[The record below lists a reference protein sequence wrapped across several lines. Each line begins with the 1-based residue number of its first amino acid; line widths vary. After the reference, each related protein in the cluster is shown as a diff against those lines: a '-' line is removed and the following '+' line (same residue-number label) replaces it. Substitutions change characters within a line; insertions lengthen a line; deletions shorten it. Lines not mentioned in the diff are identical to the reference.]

1 MEKNYEEND
10 CYEEKNQEVK
20 NPEDKLLIQK
30 REPVCSP
37 WRRYFARILD
47 LNLYTILLEG
57 FLSCILGVNLY
68 LASGV
73 WMDLALT
80 ILAAVL
86 MLIAEPLLLFL
97 TGTTPGKWILGLR
110 LEKKNGERISYG
122 EALGRTW
129 EVTAWGLGFGIP
141 LYSLYCMVKSYQTA
155 RKGEMLPWEGK
166 GEIELVLKD
175 GKVHRGVVYVAAGI
189 LLFALQMLLL
199 LRVPLPPNRGELTVA
214 EFAENYNF
222 YTDFYEHAYYGVRL
236 GKTGEWEEISSGA
249 STVMVMEEILP
260 VFHFQE
266 DDGELTKVTL
276 RLESD
281 NTDLFFTEFA
291 QQRLYMILAFLG
303 AQKDARPFFTE
314 AMQADRSLNSRTLTE
329 DFSFTQAGLLF
340 TSRTELENY
349 MESDGYIW
357 KEDEEK
363 PGYFLIEFS
372 VEKGKEE

>member
-1 MEKNYEEND
+1 MEKNYEEGF
-10 CYEEKNQEVK
+10 Q
-20 NPEDKLLIQK
+20 IQK
-30 REPVCSP
+30 REALCSP

-47 LNLYTILLEG
+47 LNLYTILVES
-57 FLSCILGVNLY
+57 FLSCISGVNLY

-129 EVTAWGLGFGIP
+129 EVTVWGLGFGIP
-141 LYSLYCMVKSYQTA
+141 LYSLYCMVKSCQTA
-155 RKGEMLPWEGK
+155 RRGEALPWEGK
-166 GEIELVLKD
+166 WEIELVLKD
-175 GKVHRGVVYVAAGI
+175 RKIYRSIVYVAAGV
-189 LLFALQMLLL
+189 LLLALQTLLL
-199 LRVPLPPNRGELTVA
+199 LRVPLPPNRGGLTVA

-236 GKTGEWEEISSGA
+236 GKTGEWEEISSGDPMA
-249 STVMVMEEILP
+249 MVMEETLP
-260 VFHFQE
+260 VFRFQE

-281 NTDLFFTEFA
+281 NADLFFTEFA
-291 QQRLYMILAFLG
+291 QQRLYMTLAFLG
-303 AQKDARPFFTE
+303 ARKDARPFFTE

-329 DFSFTQAGLLF
+329 DFSFTQAGLRF
-340 TSRTELENY
+340 TSRAELENY

-372 VEKGKEE
+372 VEKGKEEQSGVFF